1 MTSEAT
7 SAMVSAISTALK
19 DLLKFKIVAN
29 VSTGDKTQDSLIT
42 TLLLS
47 IVAMIFASFSW
58 KSIKLKIQSW
68 SLKKPEARLTAD
80 TLAYYTAFVATKN
93 DLFHYCTWMID
104 EDKVHLGAKI
114 AKYYFNIYGGTN
126 SKINPAYYDFKLNA
140 FNLSNTKKSANITK
154 LSQVLKHDHLYP
166 MFVDHNGIVCI
177 VKNSENDYVLIGYTN
192 GLTLEAFMS
201 EVNKQHASSNQTDA
215 QGNIARSIFSS
226 DGANLG
232 TIYVDRTFDMF
243 VSRYKND
250 LLNAID
256 AFTYAN
262 TKGAG
267 FGGYGTYN
275 LGIMLHGEPGTG
287 KTLLIK
293 ALANKLQRNVTVVN
307 MRKIKTRT
315 DFENLFKGYKDVIY
329 CLDEFD
335 FVQNV
340 IQQRSD
346 GPETANNLQTDEKE
360 HISKKEIR
368 ELKDR
373 QLELLKLT
381 TLSSNSSGNAD
392 ENAGKKKSTDSGKS
406 PLEQELTNI
415 ESRLKNLENA
425 LTLDT
430 ILTVLDGINEMRGR
444 VIIATTNHLD
454 RIDKA
459 LMRAGRFDLKI
470 NLGKFND
477 EEIREMLNHMFK
489 DASAEDLD
497 LINNTKFKEG
507 VFAPVDV
514 IYHATTK
521 KNVADLIQVLRFT

>member
-1 MTSEAT
+1 MASDAT
-7 SAMVSAISTALK
+7 ASMISAILNALK
-19 DLLKFKIVAN
+19 DLLKFKIVSIVN
-29 VSTGDKTQDSLIT
+29 TGDKTQDSLIT

-47 IVAMIFASFSW
+47 MVAMFFASFTW
-58 KSIKLKIQSW
+58 KDIKLKIQS
-68 SLKKPEARLTAD
+68 LRFKKPEARLTAD
-80 TLAYYTAFVATKN
+80 TLAYYTALVSTKTES
-93 DLFHYCTWMID
+93 FRYGTWIISD
-104 EDKVHLGAKI
+104 DQIHLGDKI
-114 AKYYFNIYGGTN
+114 ATYYFNIYGGTS
-126 SKINPAYYDFKLNA
+126 SKNDPSYYDFKLNT
-140 FNLSNTKKSANITK
+140 FNLSNGKKGANIKK
-154 LSQVLKHDHLYP
+154 LSQVLKNDHLYP

-177 VKNSENDYVLIGYTN
+177 VKNSDDGYVLIGYTN

-201 EVNKQHASSNQTDA
+201 EVNKQNIYGDQTDA
-215 QGNIARSIFSS
+215 QKNIARSIYSS
-226 DGANLG
+226 DGPNLG

-243 VSRYKND
+243 VSRHKND

-256 AFTYAN
+256 AFTRAN
-262 TKGAG
+262 TCGAG

-340 IQQRSD
+340 IQQRND
-346 GPETANNLQTDEKE
+346 GAETANNSQTDEKE
-360 HISKKEIR
+360 HVSKKEVR

-381 TLSSNSSGNAD
+381 TLSSNAE
-392 ENAGKKKSTDSGKS
+392 ENSGKKKSTDSGKS
-406 PLEQELTNI
+406 LLEQELTNI
-415 ESRLKNLENA
+415 ESRLKSLENA

-477 EEIREMLNHMFK
+477 AEIREMLMHMFR
-489 DASAEDLD
+489 DSSSEDLA
-497 LINNTKFKEG
+497 LIHNTKFKDG
-507 VFAPVDV
+507 VFAPVDI

-521 KNVADLIQVLRFT
+521 KNVADLIQILRI